1 MTKFRANVVCER
13 TLAECAQNLSIGKY
27 LLLGKGE
34 ENTGGRTRV
43 SILSD
48 AVEAL
53 IGLYTLTEVWKV
65 RGLSY

>member
-34 ENTGGRTRV
+34 ETPVEGRGFHTFRC
-43 SILSD
+43 
-48 AVEAL
+48 
-53 IGLYTLTEVWKV
+53 
-65 RGLSY
+65 R